1 MCIRDRALS
10 WSLSFAIGMTLV
22 LDWFLN
28 PNQRKNYKRNKRW
41 ILDLT
46 SSIAISSTLLC
57 FGAFSLLQVRDS
69 VKLLSSFID
78 IRHFLRVIGQVFG
91 GYMLIIPNSS
101 RFFDLILC
109 ALITLILIV
118 STIIFI
124 RCFRP
129 ALIYFLS
136 GIIFLSLIHI

>member
-1 MCIRDRALS
+1 
-10 WSLSFAIGMTLV
+10 MTLV

-28 PNQRKNYKRNKRW
+28 PNQRRNYKRNKRW

-78 IRHFLRVIGQVFG
+78 IRHILRVIGQVFG

-101 RFFDLILC
+101 RFFDL
-109 ALITLILIV
+109 V
-118 STIIFI
+118 H
-124 RCFRP
+124 
-129 ALIYFLS
+129 Y
-136 GIIFLSLIHI
+136 

>member
-1 MCIRDRALS
+1 
-10 WSLSFAIGMTLV
+10 
-22 LDWFLN
+22 
-28 PNQRKNYKRNKRW
+28 
-41 ILDLT
+41 
-46 SSIAISSTLLC
+46 
-57 FGAFSLLQVRDS
+57 
-69 VKLLSSFID
+69 
-78 IRHFLRVIGQVFG
+78 
-91 GYMLIIPNSS
+91 MLIIPNSS

-136 GIIFLSLIHI
+136 GIIFLFLFNYFLFCDDLLILTVLLHQQKLHKELFLGFVELIFKEYGCVREK